1 MKHDNVIRL
10 IDANQAMVKKNGQ
23 NTNEA
28 FYIASEFCEYGE
40 AYDFCDEEK
49 GLKPFH
55 ARQLFSQ
62 LLNGVEYIHNKGVA
76 HRDLKL
82 ENCFL
87 DKTVTLKV
95 ADFGMAKA
103 FSGPNGK
110 DLSTRCGTLNYMA
123 PELLKS
129 NVTSYDGPKV
139 DIFALGAI
147 LYIMTQGGFAFT
159 NANDEYYRKL
169 HKHPNQYISMRKH
182 AINTTD
188 P

>member
-1 MKHDNVIRL
+1 L
-10 IDANQAMVKKNGQ
+10 IDANQSTIRKNGYD
-23 NTNEA
+23 TSEA

-49 GLKPFH
+49 GLKPFY
-55 ARQLFSQ
+55 ARQLFNQ
-62 LLNGVEYIHNKGVA
+62 LLNGVEYIHSKGVA

-87 DKTVTLKV
+87 DSSVTLKV
-95 ADFGMAKA
+95 ADFGMAKQFA
-103 FSGPNGK
+103 GPNGK

-129 NVTSYDGPKV
+129 NISSYDGPKV

-169 HKHPNQYISMRKH
+169 HKHPN
-182 AINTTD
+182 
-188 P
+188 